1 MHNEVD
7 LYQDDDLQG
16 GQSGGPYNNIFLPD
30 MLVQDPLL
38 EIRMNQEALDG
49 SIYHGQYKS
58 HYKHGYGILI
68 KANGDKYDG
77 YWHNN

>member
-1 MHNEVD
+1 MKDIKKLSQRIV
-7 LYQDDDLQG
+7 LK
-16 GQSGGPYNNIFLPD
+16 SFMFIR
-30 MLVQDPLL
+30 DPNL
-38 EIRMNQEALDG
+38 EIKTNKEVEDG